1 MFSHVT
7 VAPTPACENLTP
19 AREPADWI
27 PCGGPTMTD
36 RFDLTSPPAGERTS
50 ATCRPPARRSRRRF
64 SRRIIAVAGVSA
76 AAALS
81 LAACGGSP
89 DAAPK
94 TTTTGQPTAP
104 RSSVGSART
113 TTSSTSPTS
122 STSSTTAPA
131 TTTTTAPGTHGPLT
145 SPPLPA
151 ASAGFVAGQ
160 VTAIGDSVMLDYQTA
175 LEQDIPGVT
184 VDASVSRQWSA
195 GETLVQQLKASGQ
208 LGAVVI
214 VGLGTNGPISATDFN
229 TMMSLLAGASR
240 VVFVNVHVDRTW
252 QDPNNTVLAA
262 GVARYPNAVLVD
274 WNTLASQNPGWLY
287 STATH
292 LPINGPGAQALA
304 ALVAG
309 KA

>member
-7 VAPTPACENLTP
+7 IAPTPACENLTP

-36 RFDLTSPPAGERTS
+36 RFDLTSPPADEGTS
-50 ATCRPPARRSRRRF
+50 ATSPSPARSRRRF

-76 AAALS
+76 AALS

-89 DAAPK
+89 NAAPK
-94 TTTTGQPTAP
+94 TTTTGQPTTP

-113 TTSSTSPTS
+113 TPSTSPTS
-122 STSSTTAPA
+122 STSSTTAP
-131 TTTTTAPGTHGPLT
+131 TTTTTAAPGTHGPLT
-145 SPPLPA
+145 SPPLPGA
-151 ASAGFVAGQ
+151 GAGFVAGH

-175 LEQDIPGVT
+175 LEQDVPGVT

-214 VGLGTNGPISATDFN
+214 IGLGTNGPISTTDFN
-229 TMMSLLAGASR
+229 TMMSLLSGASR

-252 QDPNNTVLAA
+252 QDPNNAVLAA

-274 WNTLASQNPGWLY
+274 WNTLASQNSGWLY

-309 KA
+309 KT

>member
-7 VAPTPACENLTP
+7 IAPTPACENLTP

-36 RFDLTSPPAGERTS
+36 RFDLTSPPADEGT
-50 ATCRPPARRSRRRF
+50 PAASRSPARSRRGF
-64 SRRIIAVAGVSA
+64 SRRIIAVAAVSA
-76 AAALS
+76 AATLS
-81 LAACGGSP
+81 LAACSFSP
-89 DAAPK
+89 NAAPK

-122 STSSTTAPA
+122 STSSTTAP
-131 TTTTTAPGTHGPLT
+131 TTTTTAAPGTHGPLT

-151 ASAGFVAGQ
+151 AGAGFVAGH

-175 LEQDIPGVT
+175 LEQDVPGVT

-195 GETLVQQLKASGQ
+195 GETLVQQLKTSGQ

-214 VGLGTNGPISATDFN
+214 IGLGTNGPISTTDFN
-229 TMMSLLAGASR
+229 TMMSLLSGASR
-240 VVFVNVHVDRTW
+240 VVFVNIHVDRTW